1 MDAGRAT
8 RNVVVVGSGIAGLST
23 AYELQKAGFKVT
35 VLEEKHLP
43 GGRMAEEKVGSFMNI
58 TGASGLNPWYRE
70 MFDLCDELGHGDC
83 LEKLSSFG
91 TGIATDGEV
100 RFPMSNAPTR
110 YELLTSPVLSLRSK
124 LRLASLLPDIGKA
137 RRRVDPCLIH
147 TAADFDDESL
157 SEYLTRKV
165 GKDFLEYVVSP
176 LFNVALAYN
185 MEQLSKAVFLARV
198 AHMTER
204 NGYCFKDGIGFLTRT
219 LAGMLDVRLNSRVT
233 RIVRSDNGRGRRIHY
248 DTPDGRESIEADITI
263 MATPGNRVSQIV
275 ADKAR
280 WERRFFEASVPYCQ
294 FGMVTYVL
302 NHEVEE
308 VNGLYFTRDTQTPL
322 NFYKFYPGRSGQGWQ
337 APPSLGQHQGG
348 TAAPL
353 RCGQRREPGGF
364 RDRLHP
370 RAVPGHRQADS
381 RNGRSVQR
389 LHHPGIPNRADPQG
403 ARIPGDTGGRAEEH
417 LLRGRLP
424 EQRRNRLLLRHRA
437 ADRPPDRRSLAGVTE
452 MAARFPPRCR
462 RNSQADHGITWCPG
476 PDSNRHGVA
485 SEGFSYPL
493 RLSPLRPV
501 EAHLWSGLSL
511 CRADVC
517 SG

>member
-322 NFYKFYPGRSGQGWQ
+322 NFYKFYPGDQDKDGKPPRLWVSIKAERLRHYVADNGENLEAFATDCIRELYPDIDKRIRETVVQYNGYITPEFPTGQIRKVREFLATQEAGPKNIYYVGDYLSS
-337 APPSLGQHQGG
+337 AG
-348 TAAPL
+348 TGCSCAI
-353 RCGQRREPGGF
+353 GRR
-364 RDRLHP
+364 
-370 RAVPGHRQADS
+370 
-381 RNGRSVQR
+381 
-389 LHHPGIPNRADPQG
+389 
-403 ARIPGDTGGRAEEH
+403 T
-417 LLRGRLP
+417 GRLI
-424 EQRRNRLLLRHRA
+424 
-437 ADRPPDRRSLAGVTE
+437 AGHWRE
-452 MAARFPPRCR
+452 
-462 RNSQADHGITWCPG
+462 
-476 PDSNRHGVA
+476 
-485 SEGFSYPL
+485 
-493 RLSPLRPV
+493 
-501 EAHLWSGLSL
+501 
-511 CRADVC
+511 
-517 SG
+517 